1 MIRKYIP
8 VYRNFFEKRDCYN
21 HAEVKTT
28 KYIFN
33 LGAKNMAKNKIVVAY
48 SGGLDTSVMVK
59 WLNNKY
65 DAEIITAT
73 GNLGQR
79 AELEGLEEKA
89 IKTGAVKAVVKDL
102 RYEFVTEYLWKAL
115 KASAVYEGVY
125 PMACSIGRPLL
136 AKMLVDVAI
145 KEGADTVVHGCT
157 GKGNDQVRFEV
168 GVQTLAPH
176 LKIIAPLRDWEFK
189 SREEEIDYAI
199 ANKIPVKVSKEK
211 PYSIDENLWGIA
223 VECGVLEDPTNE
235 PPEDAFQITTN
246 PKYAPDESET
256 VTISFEKGI
265 PVCLNNSITD
275 PVEIIE
281 TLNKI
286 GGKHGIGRMDLIE
299 NRVVGIKSR
308 EVYEAPA
315 AVILHKAHYELE
327 KLIIDKETFRYKQD
341 VSNKIANLIYDG
353 LWFTPLFKSL
363 MAFVDSTQENLTGDV
378 VMEFYKGN
386 INVLSRSS
394 QYSLYSKELATY
406 TSDDKFDHKSSEG
419 FIKIYGLPYKT
430 ITLIQNAVQDKE
442 LV

>member
-1 MIRKYIP
+1 
-8 VYRNFFEKRDCYN
+8 
-21 HAEVKTT
+21 
-28 KYIFN
+28 
-33 LGAKNMAKNKIVVAY
+33 MAKNKIVVAY

-223 VECGVLEDPTNE
+223 VEC
-235 PPEDAFQITTN
+235 
-246 PKYAPDESET
+246 
-256 VTISFEKGI
+256 
-265 PVCLNNSITD
+265 VCL
-275 PVEIIE
+275 
-281 TLNKI
+281 KI
-286 GGKHGIGRMDLIE
+286 PQM
-299 NRVVGIKSR
+299 SR
-308 EVYEAPA
+308 RKM
-315 AVILHKAHYELE
+315 H
-327 KLIIDKETFRYKQD
+327 
-341 VSNKIANLIYDG
+341 
-353 LWFTPLFKSL
+353 
-363 MAFVDSTQENLTGDV
+363 
-378 VMEFYKGN
+378 
-386 INVLSRSS
+386 SR
-394 QYSLYSKELATY
+394 
-406 TSDDKFDHKSSEG
+406 
-419 FIKIYGLPYKT
+419 
-430 ITLIQNAVQDKE
+430 
-442 LV
+442 